1 MARTQVLESVHGL
14 TVLIT
19 GAAQGMGELF
29 ARRACAEH
37 AARVVLWDLN
47 AQLLEETAGKLCA
60 AFGHESVE
68 TQVVDLADPAQIA
81 EAASQA
87 LSAGGIDVLVN
98 NAGVVTGKPFAQHS
112 TGQIS
117 SAMAVNALA
126 PMYLTHALLPQL
138 GLQRPGRILTIASAA
153 ALVSNP
159 NMSVYAA
166 SKAAAA
172 SFSDSLRLELER
184 EPGRN
189 LAVTTFC
196 PTYVD
201 TGMFAGARRM
211 LFTPLLE
218 KQQVADR
225 AWDAML
231 RATPMVLLPWTSK
244 LGQALRGVLPRAA
257 WDLLA
262 EKVLGIYHSM
272 DDFSG
277 RTPAVVQPAADPGR
291 GTAAD

>member
-1 MARTQVLESVHGL
+1 MARRQVLESVDGL
-14 TVLIT
+14 AVLVT

-29 ARRACAEH
+29 ARRACADK

-47 AQLLEETAGKLCA
+47 ELLLEQAADALRA
-60 AFGHESVE
+60 AFPQTAIE
-68 TQVVDLADPAQIA
+68 TRVVDLADPAQIA
-81 EAASQA
+81 EGAAQA
-87 LSAGGIDVLVN
+87 LAAGGIDILVN

-112 TGQIS
+112 TGQIH

-138 GLQRPGRILTIASAA
+138 GVRRPGRILTIASAA

-211 LFTPLLE
+211 LFTPMLQ

-272 DDFSG
+272 DEFSG
-277 RTPAVVQPAADPGR
+277 RAPVAGRPAQTPGNSAV
-291 GTAAD
+291 

>member
-1 MARTQVLESVHGL
+1 MPRRRALESVAGL

-29 ARRACAEH
+29 ATRACAEK
-37 AARVVLWDLN
+37 AKRVILWDVN
-47 AQLLEETAGKLCA
+47 APLLEHKAQQLLLANPQ
-60 AFGHESVE
+60 VVIE
-68 TQVVDLADPAQIA
+68 TQIIDLIDAQSIA
-81 EAASQA
+81 EGAALA
-87 LSAGGIDVLVN
+87 LAGGGIDILVN
-98 NAGVVTGKPFAQHS
+98 NAGVVTGRPFAEH
-112 TGQIS
+112 TTNQIDT
-117 SAMAVNALA
+117 ALAVNTLA

-138 GLQRPGRILTIASAA
+138 GVQRPGRILTIASAA

-166 SKAAAA
+166 SKAAVA

-184 EPGRN
+184 ETARE

-211 LFTPLLE
+211 LLTPMLQ

-244 LGQALRGVLPRAA
+244 LGQALRGVLPRAV

-277 RTPAVVQPAADPGR
+277 HGPVKSAARRLPGE
-291 GTAAD
+291 GAENN